1 MKTNSRIS
9 IISTALALGAAAF
22 SFSASAQT
30 STAPAPMAKS
40 EPAKGEGPVQ
50 RAEDATKRGAKR
62 VGHAVSKGA
71 HKTHD
76 AVENTGNKLGSK
88 LPPAPRDQGLDAQGV
103 KKNPQ

>member
-1 MKTNSRIS
+1 MKTNSRIHFV
-9 IISTALALGAAAF
+9 STALALSVAAL

-30 STAPAPMAKS
+30 STT
-40 EPAKGEGPVQ
+40 PAKGDGPVQ
-50 RAEDATKRGAKR
+50 RAEDATKRGAKK

-76 AVENTGNKLGSK
+76 AVENTGEKIGSK

>member
-1 MKTNSRIS
+1 MKTNSRIT
-9 IISTALALGAAAF
+9 ILSTALALGIAAF

-30 STAPAPMAKS
+30 TTAPA
-40 EPAKGEGPVQ
+40 AKGEGTFQ

-62 VGHAVSKGA
+62 AGHAVSKGA

-76 AVENTGNKLGSK
+76 AVEHTGEKIGSK